1 MPGGYIIDPATG
13 MPAVQTAGGVMLP
26 LPLSDEQLRAAGAQ
40 LGPDGPPMP
49 GPDLRVAGPG
59 GGRVGAPVVPRT
71 AAELSASGSPGRAN
85 ATPEQQAAAQQ
96 AQEQAA
102 AQQAA
107 AERAHL
113 EEVAASSNGRAAA
126 SAKLALERANSAD
139 AARAAANPPPPS
151 GVDPGSLARQRPQV
165 EQPAAGGSALDS
177 MDPAVRA
184 VFEESLR
191 GGGGGGGPRGL
202 GQTGETR
209 KLKTTQYAMDPELA
223 QQAQQAQLASQGY
236 DEQLAVSLQQ
246 RQQQAYEAQQSEY
259 ASRAGQL
266 QAQQVRFEQQQAML
280 QDYAAKRDA
289 AIEEARQLKAPQM
302 EEYWGS
308 RSTLANVMTGLS
320 IALGGA
326 LQGLRGGQ
334 NPGLEMSNQSIER
347 WLQAKRT
354 DYENVKD
361 NADRMDT
368 QFGRMVQQF
377 GSENQALEHMRLQA
391 WEVRDGMLKSY
402 AEKIGTPDALE
413 NYNQAMLKS
422 EAEKAAA
429 QARASQGAEVEIEQK
444 LSMQGGGGG
453 GRKTLRQA
461 IADAASTSKDL
472 RTIAGDDGKPS
483 FQREVQSEKVEGI
496 TGALE
501 AIEAADEVEGALGRL
516 GSDSDID
523 DPLSGVWD
531 STAGNIPGTETR
543 AIKQRLQQQTR
554 LLARG
559 IQKSL
564 GKSDNDAKLADE
576 MAEGGGSVSQRRM
589 AAKTAKQRAAGSLQ
603 NIVSSL
609 TPDQQQTLLRSLEAN
624 SPARA
629 AQVRSAIAAV
639 ASPQIAASERPAF

>member
-13 MPAVQTAGGVMLP
+13 MPAVQTPGGALLP
-26 LPLSDEQLRAAGAQ
+26 LPLSDEELRAAGAQ
-40 LGPDGPPMP
+40 LGPAGPPPP
-49 GPDLRVAGPG
+49 GPDMRVASVAGPG
-59 GGRVGAPVVPRT
+59 GGPDLGQPDPAM
-71 AAELSASGSPGRAN
+71 AQFIAD
-85 ATPEQQAAAQQ
+85 QQK
-96 AQEQAA
+96 QEQVNALRQQLAPPAPANNSHAA
-102 AQQAA
+102 PPSRVD
-107 AERAHL
+107 E
-113 EEVAASSNGRAAA
+113 
-126 SAKLALERANSAD
+126 LERLGQQQPAGPA
-139 AARAAANPPPPS
+139 
-151 GVDPGSLARQRPQV
+151 GVDPSTLARRGGPAPQSQQG
-165 EQPAAGGSALDS
+165 EPGF
-177 MDPAVRA
+177 DPLVQQAMA
-184 VFEESLR
+184 EAMR
-191 GGGGGGGPRGL
+191 GGGGGGPARL

-236 DEQLAVSLQQ
+236 DEQLAMSLQQ
-246 RQQQAYEAQQSEY
+246 RQQQAYEAQQSEF
-259 ASRAGQL
+259 AARSGQL
-266 QAQQVRFEQQQAML
+266 AAAQQRYEQQQVML

-308 RSTLANVMTGLS
+308 RGTFANVMTGLS

-326 LQGLRGGQ
+326 LQGLRGGS

-347 WLQAKRT
+347 WLQAKRD
-354 DYENVKD
+354 DYQNVKE

-377 GSENQALEHMRLQA
+377 GSENLALEHMRLQA

-402 AEKIGTPDALE
+402 AEKVGTPDALE
-413 NYNQAMLKS
+413 AYNQAMLKS

-453 GRKTLRQA
+453 GRPKGVLDMLR
-461 IADAASTSKDL
+461 
-472 RTIAGDDGKPS
+472 AGAEATALKNKIDGVEGKPS
-483 FQREVQSEKVEGI
+483 FQREVQNEKVEGI

-501 AIEAADEVEGALGRL
+501 AIEAADEVENALTRL
-516 GSDSDID
+516 GGDSDID
-523 DPLSGVWD
+523 DPLSGAWD
-531 STAGNIPGTETR
+531 ATAGNIPGTETR

-589 AAKTAKQRAAGSLQ
+589 AARTAKQKSTGSLQ
-603 NIVSSL
+603 TIVSSL
-609 TPDQQQTLLRSLEAN
+609 TPDQQQTLLRSLEVN

-639 ASPQIAASERPAF
+639 ASPQVAASERPAF